1 MLKRRPLL
9 IAPLAAVLAGPLPT
23 GPAQAQQ
30 RRSQADPLRLGVDTA
45 LADSGLAQALQQAF
59 ARDTGINVLLVRQPA
74 LAMLE
79 ALERGELDA
88 GLCNAPEAEAKLDKQ
103 GLVHDRQPIARGEF
117 VIVGP
122 GGAGSSAKG
131 GNPAR
136 IGGLH
141 DAAQALQRL
150 RDAALAAPGSI
161 TFLSANDGSGAH
173 VAEQALWR
181 AAKVAPGAP
190 WFMAAAPGAPPGATL
205 IAQARARS
213 AYALVERGDW
223 AAHGGGP
230 LAVLVDGDPALME
243 AVHVMRSFRVT
254 HPAGKL
260 FVAWIASAKGRR
272 VAAGVRGY
280 RAL

>member
-1 MLKRRPLL
+1 ML
-9 IAPLAAVLAGPLPT
+9 IAPLAAVLAGLPPT
-23 GPAQAQQ
+23 GPARAQQ

-45 LADSGLAQALQQAF
+45 LADSGLAHALQQAF

-74 LAMLE
+74 LPMLE

-88 GLCNAPEAEAKLDKQ
+88 GLANAPEAETKLDKQ

-122 GGAGSSAKG
+122 GGAGNAAKG

-190 WFMAAAPGAPPGATL
+190 WFVAAAPSAAPSTAL
-205 IAQARARS
+205 IAQARARG
-213 AYALVERGDW
+213 AYALVERGEW
-223 AAHGGGP
+223 AVHGGGP